1 MKRGKDEEKIVGPM
15 FPRLHV
21 NDTEKGGPRAPPR
34 NKMALYEQLSIPS
47 QRFSHQMLPLNPN
60 NAGLVPPSDQGLA
73 NERGMFYTYQLPNRH
88 QSEKQYSQYS
98 DLSTPLTKVK
108 QRKKLDEDDFRV
120 PIFVQSVPSQEY
132 GKYTNDRDILSPSNH
147 SNFNHPSERQGGKCQ
162 TEENPEEFSTDRVKA
177 ISNSSPIEKAEGL
190 KKQTDSS
197 LCHEPGDNP
206 ADSVDRLKTD
216 DNVEPDLCAESES
229 VLSENIATVD
239 KRNSATSVR
248 SSPLEDQNI
257 CHDLSNETESREDR
271 SSRSLQMRNLERG
284 DSVSE
289 SSGVDSISRPDITPD
304 DVVGIIGQKRFWKAR
319 RAIANQ
325 QRVFAVQVFE
335 LHRLVKVQ
343 RLIAASPHLLL
354 NDSAYVGK
362 PMNSSP
368 GKRTLFNYPVK
379 AAIPDVSKGNG
390 ESEKPSRRNESLAK
404 NTIGRG
410 SFSSTQT
417 GVPPPSCMPM
427 SNNSQAP
434 MMNSDHNAR
443 PGCFNQPHG
452 YHWLIPVM
460 SPSEGLIY
468 KPYPGPGFVG
478 PACGGGPPGSN
489 PMMGNIMGPAYGV
502 PAPHPQYQ
510 WPPSFP
516 PAGPHGYFPPYGMPM
531 MTLSGSSVD
540 QMNIPSIQGQVSNR
554 EANADIHLHKS
565 SAMPSHKNQASPED
579 LNNVHASND
588 MEVQASTES
597 SPIHTLH
604 DGQTSSVVEGR
615 NILPLFPTSPAMDT
629 SNSSPQLPQPEPE
642 PERPTQVIKVV
653 PHNARSATESA
664 ARIFRSIQEERRQYD
679 SA

>member
-1 MKRGKDEEKIVGPM
+1 MKRGKDEEKIMGPM

-47 QRFSHQMLPLNPN
+47 QRFSHQMLPLKPN
-60 NAGLVPPSDQGLA
+60 NAGLVPPSDQGLS

-88 QSEKQYSQYS
+88 QAEKQYSQYS
-98 DLSTPLTKVK
+98 DLSPPLTKVK

-132 GKYTNDRDILSPSNH
+132 GKYTNERETLSHSNH
-147 SNFNHPSERQGGKCQ
+147 SNFNHPSKKQGGKCQ
-162 TEENPEEFSTDRVKA
+162 TEENPEEFSTDRVKS

-216 DNVEPDLCAESES
+216 DNVEADLCAELQP

-248 SSPLEDQNI
+248 SSPSGDQNI
-257 CHDLSNETESREDR
+257 CHDLSNETESREDG
-271 SSRSLQMRNLERG
+271 SSRSLRMRKLERD

-289 SSGVDSISRPDITPD
+289 SSGVDSISRPDISPD

-354 NDSAYVGK
+354 DDSAYVGK
-362 PMNSSP
+362 PMKSTP
-368 GKRTLFNYPVK
+368 AKRTLLNYPVK
-379 AAIPDVSKGNG
+379 AAIPDVSK
-390 ESEKPSRRNESLAK
+390 EKATLK
-404 NTIGRG
+404 H
-410 SFSSTQT
+410 
-417 GVPPPSCMPM
+417 
-427 SNNSQAP
+427 
-434 MMNSDHNAR
+434 DHNAR

-452 YHWLIPVM
+452 YHWLVPVM

-478 PACGGGPPGSN
+478 PACGGCGPPGSN

-502 PAPHPQYQ
+502 PAPHSQYQ

-540 QMNIPSIQGQVSNR
+540 QMNIPSIREVSTQ
-554 EANADIHLHKS
+554 EANANIHLHKS
-565 SAMPSHKNQASPED
+565 SAMSSHKNQASPEA

-597 SPIHTLH
+597 SPIDTLH
-604 DGQTSSVVEGR
+604 DNRASSVVEGR
-615 NILPLFPTSPAMDT
+615 NILPLFPTSPAIDT
-629 SNSSPQLPQPEPE
+629 SNSSPQLPQPVPEPE